1 MRFEHPS
8 LRQGLVGA
16 WCPSLGGGAIR
27 LRDESGY
34 GNHASATDFPYSAI
48 SGGNAISGNGTSS
61 VATLLDASALRITT
75 GTLVGW
81 FRIAAQGAA
90 SRCIFASYQQTASV
104 VSGVS
109 VGINIATTSQNQL
122 AAVIGKNTGAGTS
135 DFAIW
140 QTSVNVADSILRS
153 FAMTLDASN
162 TVQFYI
168 DGVAVTTSLAAG
180 RSAQPAVYA
189 AASNAR
195 IGAETSTVS
204 GTTKRWPGL
213 LDDIRLYNRA
223 LTLAEIRLLA
233 SRRGIGLRPM
243 PDRGAGLPRKLFVN
257 VGGTWRDG
265 DAYVNTGSGW
275 RLGIPFVNAGGTWK

>member
-1 MRFEHPS
+1 MRFEYPS

-34 GNHASATDFPYSAI
+34 GNHASATDFPCSAI

-61 VATLLDASALRITT
+61 VATLSDTSALRITT
-75 GTLVGW
+75 GTLAGW

-90 SRCIFASYQQTASV
+90 SRCIFAGYQQTASV

-140 QTSVNVADSILRS
+140 QTSVNVADSILHS

-162 TVQFYI
+162 TVQFYV

-213 LDDIRLYNRA
+213 LDDIRLYSRV
-223 LTLAEIRLLA
+223 LTLAQIRLLA
-233 SRRGIGLRPM
+233 SRRGIGLQPM
-243 PDRGAGLPRKLFVN
+243 PDRAVSLPRKLFVN

-265 DAYVNTGSGW
+265 DAYVNVGGTW
-275 RLGIPFVNAGGTWK
+275 KLGTPFVNAGGTWK